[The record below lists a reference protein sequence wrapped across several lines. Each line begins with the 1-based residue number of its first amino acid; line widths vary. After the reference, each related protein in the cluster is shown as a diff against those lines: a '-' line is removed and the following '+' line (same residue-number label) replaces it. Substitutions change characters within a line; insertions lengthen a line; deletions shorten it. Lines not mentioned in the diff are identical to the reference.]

1 MLVVLSPVSLVVKKK
16 MLNLIQLKNQQLRPV
31 APKEKKE
38 LKTMKVVEE
47 NAEINHV
54 NALFLIT
61 VH

>member
-16 MLNLIQLKNQQLRPV
+16 MLNLIKLKNQQLRPDE
-31 APKEKKE
+31 KKKKKE